1 VTVASGTT
9 APDGSVTAPL
19 IEPELDCAWT
29 VQNIA
34 ENTNT
39 NANERMLRVGVR
51 MKSLLIFLLF
61 EIELLKRRQFVQA
74 EVE

>member
-1 VTVASGTT
+1 
-9 APDGSVTAPL
+9 VTAPL

-51 MKSLLIFLLF
+51 IKSLLRFLLF
-61 EIELLKRRQFVQA
+61 
-74 EVE
+74 